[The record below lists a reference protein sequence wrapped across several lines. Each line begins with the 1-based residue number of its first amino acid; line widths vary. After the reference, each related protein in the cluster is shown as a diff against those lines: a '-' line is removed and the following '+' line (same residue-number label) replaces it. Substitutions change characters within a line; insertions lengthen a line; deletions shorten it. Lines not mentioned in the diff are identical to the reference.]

1 MRFVGDDYVID
12 LALGIITKHG
22 TEITLRAKTLQV
34 LALLLAQRGQ
44 TVSKTDML
52 AQIWTGL
59 VVQEQVLVQSVKEL
73 RDALGPTVIRTYPKQ
88 GYRWVAAGQLD
99 APAGPVSCKPLSAS
113 AKRPL
118 LSWRNAGLLTAGLCI
133 LLLFCLWL
141 WWRPAPV
148 KAPHSIAVLP
158 VLNLLK
164 DPPYQAVSLE
174 GQQYLINA
182 LQAAEPVKSGQWQ
195 LLPAD
200 QLAHLLALLPGTA
213 LAQLNQGDVFRLRQ
227 QLTTDVIVSTRLL
240 GYPQDLQLQY
250 ELSLPYST
258 EKGVVFAA
266 TVEACFSKLA
276 DVLAQRFALKLAPA
290 AEPVFSQDLTNA
302 SLVAGINYYLQAD
315 FANAVALLSSSLVT
329 APHLLAAR
337 RYLASSYANLGQRQ
351 QAIDLLQQGLAQQPA
366 HTTSQQADRQQD
378 RQQDREWYRTALLLG
393 VLLAE
398 QASGKPALLAQSEL
412 QLQQALALAGMQQDL
427 LFQTFALEEL
437 ARVKRLQ
444 QQYAAAEQH
453 LQQALALHQQL
464 AVPYGQTN
472 TLIELAHLAVAQQQ
486 WSNASQYLAQAWQI
500 ALTYQASANQVWVLL
515 AQAEL
520 AELQSPS
527 AAAAYIATAQ
537 QVAGHSQDKLLQQRV
552 SRWQQHKGSRLFN

>member
-12 LALGIITKHG
+12 LALGIITKNG

-34 LALLLAQRGQ
+34 LALLLEQRGQ

-52 AQIWTGL
+52 AQIWAGL

-99 APAGPVSCKPLSAS
+99 TPAEQHRSGLLVTVSNRQLW
-113 AKRPL
+113 
-118 LSWRNAGLLTAGLCI
+118 SWRSFVLLTAGLCTLM
-133 LLLFCLWL
+133 LLCLWL

-148 KAPHSIAVLP
+148 KVHNSIAVLP
-158 VLNLLK
+158 VINLLK
-164 DPPYQAVSLE
+164 DQPYQAVSLQ
-174 GQQYLINA
+174 GQQYLMNS
-182 LQAAEPVKSGQWQ
+182 LQAAAPVKAGQWQ
-195 LLPAD
+195 LLAAD
-200 QLAHLLALLPGTA
+200 QIAHVLELLPGTE
-213 LAQLNQGDVFRLRQ
+213 LAQLKQGDVFTLRQ
-227 QLTTDVIVSTRLL
+227 QLTADVIVSTRLL

-276 DVLAQRFALKLAPA
+276 DLLAQRFALKLAPA
-290 AEPVFSQDLTNA
+290 SDPVFSQDLTNA
-302 SLVAGINYYLQAD
+302 SLVAGINFYLQAD

-329 APHLLAAR
+329 APKLMAAR

-351 QAIDLLQQGLAQQPA
+351 QAIDLLQQGLALQPA
-366 HTTSQQADRQQD
+366 KTQPQQQERQQE
-378 RQQDREWYRTALLLG
+378 REWYRTALLLG

-398 QASGKPALLAQSEL
+398 QASEDPTLLVQSE
-412 QLQQALALAGMQQDL
+412 QRLQQALALAGTQQDI
-427 LFQTFALEEL
+427 LFQAFALEEL
-437 ARVKRLQ
+437 ARLKRLQ
-444 QQYAAAEQH
+444 QQYEAAAQH

-472 TLIELAHLAVAQQQ
+472 TLIELARLAIAQQQ
-486 WSNASQYLAQAWQI
+486 LPSASQYLAQAWQI

-520 AELQSPS
+520 AELESPS

-537 QVAGHSQDKLLQQRV
+537 QVAAQSEDKLLQQRV
-552 SRWQQHKGSRLFN
+552 SRWQQHKGSRLLN